1 MNKAEIVA
9 DVADRAGV
17 TQTDAARTIDLLLSA
32 VTDALSRGE
41 TVQFR
46 GFGRFLVK
54 TSPARPGRNPRTGA
68 PVEVPARA
76 VVKFRPGQA
85 LADAVNR

>member
-17 TQTDAARTIDLLLSA
+17 TQADAARTIDLFLSD

-41 TVQFR
+41 TVHFR

-54 TSPARPGRNPRTGA
+54 TSPARPGRNPQTGE
-68 PVEVPARA
+68 PVEIPARA